1 MDIPKQTALDLV
13 QLDIH
18 DASKN
23 LASAIKRLKEWNAQG
38 MSIETNH
45 AEALLEILLKHTESA
60 FERLAVDTALSGY
73 TCSKNGS
80 KCECKGYHRADIAH
94 NHCICGHSQ
103 MDHSI
108 RVD

>member
-1 MDIPKQTALDLV
+1 METPKQTVLDLV

-45 AEALLEILLKHTESA
+45 TEALLEILLKHAESA
-60 FERLAVDTALSGY
+60 FERLAVDAGLSSY
-73 TCSKNGS
+73 KCSKGR
-80 KCECKGYHRADIAH
+80 CDCKGYHRSDIAH
-94 NHCICGHSQ
+94 NHCLCGHSQ

-108 RVD
+108 RIDS